1 MISIHPTEVLTY
13 NLLHKWPVIILNNS
27 DALRQ
32 QETWSSFTNGFDKF
46 MTCQQSTQCNGFY
59 GHWWFICW
67 SVYGSGHTV
76 SALSQSPLFIAKKK
90 KDLFVLFIS
99 MCCRFCLTN
108 HTEPKIVGIEVL
120 PTCASSVWGKYQL
133 PALYATH
140 PISNSSAVS
149 HNISAIQHNE
159 GGWGKISKCRQP
171 PEGTHSVLALIWRS
185 SYVVPPYVR
194 AMISTDVF
202 SSFHYSLMHRVKKK
216 LKKIKSDQLNIN
228 LLLRLHIKRTT
239 SVNS

>member
-1 MISIHPTEVLTY
+1 MISIHPTQVLTY
-13 NLLHKWPVIILNNS
+13 NLLHKWHVIVLNDS
-27 DALRQ
+27 DALSQ
-32 QETWSSFTNGFDKF
+32 QETWSRCTNGSDKF

-99 MCCRFCLTN
+99 MCYRFCLTN

-140 PISNSSAVS
+140 LISNSSAVS
-149 HNISAIQHNE
+149 HNISAIQQMSVDGAKYQSTGSHQTPLTVSWLWF
-159 GGWGKISKCRQP
+159 WGDPMLSLLMYNLWSLQ
-171 PEGTHSVLALIWRS
+171 
-185 SYVVPPYVR
+185 
-194 AMISTDVF
+194 MF
-202 SSFHYSLMHRVKKK
+202 SSFHYSLMQLKKK
-216 LKKIKSDQLNIN
+216 QK
-228 LLLRLHIKRTT
+228 LRVASWIL
-239 SVNS
+239 SSS